1 VLSALKK
8 LELIQSSPELLTGAR
23 RGIERECL
31 RVTATGEL
39 AQTAHP
45 KALGS
50 ALTHPSITT
59 DYSEALLE
67 FITSAHLS
75 IDETLAELDEIH
87 AFTTRALSESGEL
100 LWPASMPCRLG
111 DDSEIPVAYYGT
123 SNSAQLKTSYRY
135 GLGHRYGRAMQTI
148 AGIHYNYSIS
158 DKLWHALHQAE
169 NSSLSIADYKTEQ
182 YFGVIRNFR
191 RNFWLLL
198 YLFGASPVVCENFAN
213 QAKDEQLEK
222 VGSCSFAKPSATS
235 LRMGDLGYQSNAQ
248 AELVVCYNNLS
259 QYLSTLVDAI
269 TTPHSAYDHIPLLQ
283 DGQHQQL
290 SSSLLQIEN
299 EFYSTIRPKRTAQ
312 RGETALH
319 ALKEG
324 GVEYIEVRCLDINPF
339 EPRGISDEQCHF
351 VEAFLIWCAISD
363 SPDTFKEEYLGTAD
377 NQSRV
382 VNHGRDPN
390 IMLYHPEGER
400 SLASWA
406 KTNLDEILVI
416 AKVLDQANN
425 NSRYSDSVNAQFA
438 LVENSELTPSA
449 KLLQSVEQA
458 QDGFTDVALSLAKA
472 HSTSWQSIEL
482 NQQQLD
488 KFTATA
494 EQSIARQYDIEQN
507 DCCDF
512 NTYLQSYLAQYK
524 DPSLLA

>member
-1 VLSALKK
+1 VLSAINK
-8 LELIQSSPELLTGAR
+8 LELIQSSPQLLIGAR

-31 RVTATGEL
+31 RVTADGEL
-39 AQTAHP
+39 AKTAHP

-87 AFTTRALSESGEL
+87 AFTIKNLSQTKEL
-100 LWPASMPCRLG
+100 LWPASMPCKLG
-111 DDSEIPVAYYGT
+111 SDDDIPVAYYGT

-158 DKLWHALHQAE
+158 ESFWEALHAAE
-169 NSSLSIADYKTEQ
+169 GSSLSLADYKTEQ
-182 YFGVIRNFR
+182 YFAIIRNFR

-198 YLFGASPVVCENFAN
+198 YLFGASPVVCANFAD
-213 QAKDEQLEK
+213 QSKDKELER
-222 VGSCSFAKPSATS
+222 VGPCSFAKTNATS

-248 AELVVCYNNLS
+248 SELVVCYNNLS

-269 TTPHSAYDHIPLLQ
+269 NTPHRAYDHIPVQQ
-283 DGQHQQL
+283 DGHYQQL

-339 EPRGISDEQCHF
+339 EARGISDEQCHF
-351 VEAFLIWCAISD
+351 VEAFLIWCAVSD
-363 SPDTFKEEYLGTAD
+363 SPDTFKEEYLGTAE
-377 NQSRV
+377 NQRRV
-382 VNHGRDPN
+382 VNLGRDTST
-390 IMLYHPEGER
+390 MLYHPDGER
-400 SLASWA
+400 SLKSWA
-406 KTNLDEILVI
+406 QSNLEEILVV
-416 AKVLDQANN
+416 AQVLDDAHADT
-425 NSRYSDSVNAQFA
+425 RYSSAVKAQFA
-438 LVENSELTPSA
+438 LVEDSELTPSA
-449 KLLQSVEQA
+449 KVLRASSQA
-458 QDGFTDVALSLAKA
+458 AAGYTDVALSLANQ
-472 HSTSWQSIEL
+472 HSSTWQSFEL
-482 NQQQLD
+482 GQAKVD
-488 KFTATA
+488 HFTATA
-494 EQSIARQYDIEQN
+494 EDSLLRQREVEEN

-512 NTYLQSYLAQYK
+512 STYLKNYLAQYQ
-524 DPSLLA
+524 DPSLLS